1 MSYIGNMKKTGDNK
15 MKFTATFTEE
25 QLTYLLDILEP
36 LAKNDETL
44 NDILDVFDE
53 CEVAGIDEEDD
64 SQPDEAQ
71 EWNNFDSEC

>member
-1 MSYIGNMKKTGDNK
+1 
-15 MKFTATFTEE
+15 MKFTTTFTEE

-53 CEVAGIDEEDD
+53 CEVDGVDEEDD

>member
-1 MSYIGNMKKTGDNK
+1 MKKTQEIE
-15 MKFTATFTEE
+15 MQFTATFTEE
-25 QLTYLLDILEP
+25 QLKYLLDILEP

-44 NDILDVFDE
+44 DDILDVFDE

-71 EWNNFDSEC
+71 EWNNFDPEC

>member
-1 MSYIGNMKKTGDNK
+1 MKKTQEIE
-15 MKFTATFTEE
+15 MQFTATFTEE
-25 QLTYLLDILEP
+25 QLKYLLDILEP

-44 NDILDVFDE
+44 DDILDVFDE

-71 EWNNFDSEC
+71 EWNNFDPKC

>member
-1 MSYIGNMKKTGDNK
+1 MSYIGNMKKTQEIE
-15 MKFTATFTEE
+15 MQFTATFTEE
-25 QLTYLLDILEP
+25 QLKYLLDILEP

-44 NDILDVFDE
+44 DDILDVFDE

-71 EWNNFDSEC
+71 EWNNFDPEC

>member
-1 MSYIGNMKKTGDNK
+1 
-15 MKFTATFTEE
+15 MKFTATFTQE

-53 CEVAGIDEEDD
+53 CEVDGVDEEDG
-64 SQPDEAQ
+64 QPDEAQ

>member
-1 MSYIGNMKKTGDNK
+1 MSYIGNMKKTQEIE
-15 MKFTATFTEE
+15 MQFTATFTEE
-25 QLTYLLDILEP
+25 QLKYLLDILEP

-44 NDILDVFDE
+44 DDILDVFDE

-71 EWNNFDSEC
+71 EWNNFDPKC

>member
-1 MSYIGNMKKTGDNK
+1 

-25 QLTYLLDILEP
+25 QLKYLLDILEP
-36 LAKNDETL
+36 LAENDETL

-53 CEVAGIDEEDD
+53 CEVDGVDEEDG
-64 SQPDEAQ
+64 QPDEAQ

>member
-1 MSYIGNMKKTGDNK
+1 MSYIGNMKKTQEIEIQ
-15 MKFTATFTEE
+15 FTATFTEE
-25 QLTYLLDILEP
+25 QLKYLLDILEP

-44 NDILDVFDE
+44 DDILDVFDE

-71 EWNNFDSEC
+71 EWNNFDPKC

>member
-1 MSYIGNMKKTGDNK
+1 

-25 QLTYLLDILEP
+25 QLKYLLDILEP
-36 LAKNDETL
+36 LAENDETL

-53 CEVAGIDEEDD
+53 CEVGGVDEEDG
-64 SQPDEAQ
+64 QPDEAQ